1 MCLGNG
7 AHVDYVD
14 TVIGIAQ
21 QNIMQ
26 LGQLGPTLILQ
37 KLEESAGYH
46 TLHIKNKFTE
56 KLYVPPF
63 SCAFDHDPRIVPV
76 TDDNLPL
83 LEIDIFEFCKPK
95 NPQKILLL
103 AGGAGTGKSL
113 FGYHLQ
119 WRVWQE
125 KNFPVSNAIFIF
137 IDLPTLKDPTQN
149 LMQEYFM
156 HKFGSAV
163 NEVIDFLKQRSSV
176 FFILDGFDEIAS
188 FRENP
193 GHLANL
199 YQSNQLKEW
208 KNAKFIIN
216 CRSSFLRNLRDY
228 RRYFSPVE
236 SEKPCYDLL
245 RTVQV
250 ALFNQK
256 QINQY
261 IEVYVRQRSQEDP
274 STWTITKYNEELEKI
289 SSLKPIIRTPLLLEM
304 TMQVLP
310 IISEWHAAKKEDS
323 PDLFLEV
330 TERDVFLAYLKDNLV
345 REDFK
350 QVYGIYENFNEKCLD
365 FLLNLCKV
373 LLENHACQV
382 VWDNNKEGAGPVW
395 AESFFGRPKR
405 LYDEEQLKFL
415 EIIRSHLT
423 CFLIYDKD
431 KKIWSFVHDTF
442 LDKFNSINVVELS
455 EIQSRLIVEYKQ
467 KGYEEE
473 EAIGKAR
480 NDSITE
486 FAEILFNSKT
496 GPYYFTGHQ
505 YEGSVSSA
513 DDLHGAKPTLF
524 SHASMEIN
532 STPQGQFSDVRQSQ
546 DQCDSRNR
554 PHC

>member
-1 MCLGNG
+1 MASGLNVYGG
-7 AHVDYVD
+7 RVEHVDTI
-14 TVIGIAQ
+14 TVIGQ

-26 LGQLGPTLILQ
+26 LGSTLILK

-63 SCAFDHDPRIVPV
+63 SCAFDHDPRITPV

-83 LEIDIFEFCKPK
+83 LEADIFEFCKPE

-113 FGYHLQ
+113 FGYYLQ

-125 KNFPVSNAIFIF
+125 KTFPVPNAIFIF

-149 LMQEYFM
+149 LIQEYFM
-156 HKFGSAV
+156 HKFGPAT
-163 NEVIDFLKQRSSV
+163 NEAIDLLKQRSSV
-176 FFILDGFDEIAS
+176 LFILDGFDEIAS

-193 GHLANL
+193 GYLANL

-216 CRSSFLRNLRDY
+216 CRSSFLSNLRDY
-228 RRYFSPVE
+228 RRCFSPVE
-236 SEKPCYDLL
+236 SGKPCYDLL

-261 IEVYVRQRSQEDP
+261 ITVYVRQRSQEDP
-274 STWTITKYNEELEKI
+274 STWKITKYNEELEKI

-304 TMQVLP
+304 TMQALP

-323 PDLFLEV
+323 PDLFFEV

-350 QVYGIYENFNEKCLD
+350 QVDGIYENFKEKCLD
-365 FLLNLCKV
+365 FLLNLCKT
-373 LLENHACQV
+373 LLENHARQV
-382 VWDNNKEGAGPVW
+382 IWDNNKEGAGSVW
-395 AESFFGRPKR
+395 AETFFGRPKK

-415 EIIRSHLT
+415 GIIRSHLT

-431 KKIWSFVHDTF
+431 KKVWSFVHDTF

-455 EIQSRLIVEYKQ
+455 KIQSRLIVEYKQ
-467 KGYEEE
+467 KGYGED
-473 EAIGKAR
+473 ATIKAR

-486 FAEILFNSKT
+486 FAEVLFNSKT
-496 GPYYFTGHQ
+496 GPYYFTGRQ
-505 YEGSVSSA
+505 YEGSVSST
-513 DDLHGAKPTLF
+513 DNLNGKKPTLF
-524 SHASMEIN
+524 SRASMEIN
-532 STPQGQFSDVRQSQ
+532 STLQGEFSDVRQPKNQFDSQ
-546 DQCDSRNR
+546 NR